1 MPGAGPDSEGQER
14 LERLAIQDLI
24 YRYSDAVTRADW
36 RQCEAVFAP
45 DARWE
50 CGALGVAFD
59 SRAAFMEY
67 LLPTA
72 GLQVLIQTPH
82 SPVITLT
89 GPHSAR
95 ATTTIHELVLGV
107 AATGSAVA
115 ATGEGVNS
123 DQWGIYFDK
132 VARLDGEW
140 RFTHRRFVLLYVHR
154 GAVAGDVL
162 AQRSS
167 LSASADKPAD

>member
-1 MPGAGPDSEGQER
+1 MPGAGPDSEGREW
-14 LERLAIQDLI
+14 LDRLAIQDLI

-50 CGALGVAFD
+50 CPAMDVAFD

-72 GLQVLIQTPH
+72 ELQVLIQTAH

-95 ATTTIHELVLGV
+95 ATTTIHELVKGV
-107 AATGSAVA
+107 AATGSAVNA
-115 ATGEGVNS
+115 AGEDVNS
-123 DQWGIYFDK
+123 DQWGIYFDE

-140 RFTHRRFVLLYVHR
+140 KFTHRRFVLLYIRR
-154 GAVAGDVL
+154 GGVAGDVL

-167 LSASADKPAD
+167 LSAPADNPTD